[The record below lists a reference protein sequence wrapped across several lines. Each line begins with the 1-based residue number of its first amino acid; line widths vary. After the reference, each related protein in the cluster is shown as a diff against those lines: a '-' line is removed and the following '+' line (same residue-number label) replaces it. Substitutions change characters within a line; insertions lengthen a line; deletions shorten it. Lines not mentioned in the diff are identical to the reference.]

1 MLQSGAAEILRAM
14 KEQLLTQLSRPKYE
28 LLIKPLHAVGFE
40 PAPRPYQRPAG
51 DPDTGY
57 SPAEPGA
64 LDQSG
69 IAINYP
75 SILTLS
81 ISNEVLRGWLLDQY
95 GDLLS
100 ELAGLVVGSA
110 VRVDVLVAEK
120 EPVAAAPSHAE
131 GVQGGN
137 ATGNPAS
144 RNLHQSPWLEDGE
157 TDSPDAASGIPPVL
171 EYPITYERPQYR
183 KPLLNPRYT
192 FDTFV
197 VGASNQFCYSACWQV
212 AQRPGRSYNPLF
224 IYSGV
229 GLGKTHLMHSIGH
242 AVWSR
247 DQRSNVVYV
256 TSEKFTND
264 FIEHVRTGRMPQ
276 FHARYREADI
286 LLIDDIQF
294 LSGKPET
301 QVEFF
306 QTFVTLVE
314 AGKQIVISSDRPPRT
329 LKGMEDRLIS
339 RFASGLV
346 CDIGDPSLETRM
358 AILQAKAELE
368 RVRLPQEVCQ
378 FIAERVSSNVREL
391 EGALI
396 RLLAFCDF
404 NHASPSVE
412 LAARVLADII
422 DTGGLRPQLS
432 LKQIMGVVGEY
443 FNVSETLLLSPN
455 RSKRIALARMVVM
468 FLAREYTNL
477 TLSQIGAELGGRDH
491 STVSH
496 GANKIARDV
505 LDDPYVEQAVTQISR
520 MLK

>member
-28 LLIKPLHAVGFE
+28 LLIKPLRAVGFE

-57 SPAEPGA
+57 SPAEPNA

-69 IAINYP
+69 AVINYP

-95 GDLLS
+95 GELLS
-100 ELAGLVVGSA
+100 ELAGLVVGSS
-110 VRVDVLVAEK
+110 VRVDVLVAAV
-120 EPVAAAPSHAE
+120 EPALATPVSGE
-131 GVQGGN
+131 GQYGPGGP
-137 ATGNPAS
+137 GPAGRS
-144 RNLHQSPWLEDGE
+144 LHQSPWLEEGE
-157 TDSPDAASGIPPVL
+157 SDSPDAASGLPAAL
-171 EYPITYERPQYR
+171 EYPITYERPALR

-242 AVWSR
+242 AVYSR

-412 LAARVLADII
+412 LAARVLSDII

-432 LKQIMGVVGEY
+432 LKQIMNVVCEY
-443 FNVSETLLLSPN
+443 FNVTETQLLSPN

-468 FLAREYTNL
+468 YLAREYTNM

>member
-1 MLQSGAAEILRAM
+1 MLESGAAEVLRAM
-14 KEQLLTQLSRPKYE
+14 KEQLVLQLSRPKYE
-28 LLIKPLHAVGFE
+28 LLIRPLRAISFE
-40 PAPRPYQRPAG
+40 LAPRPYQRPAG
-51 DPDTGY
+51 DPQEYEIG
-57 SPAEPGA
+57 
-64 LDQSG
+64 SG
-69 IAINYP
+69 ERNVTAADETVYP

-81 ISNEVLRGWLLDQY
+81 TGNEVLRGWLVDQY
-95 GDLLS
+95 TDMLN
-100 ELAGLVVGSA
+100 ELASLIVGTA
-110 VRVDVLVAEK
+110 VKVDVHVV
-120 EPVAAAPSHAE
+120 VAATAHT
-131 GVQGGN
+131 GGGESPGSG
-137 ATGNPAS
+137 ARPIHS
-144 RNLHQSPWLEDGE
+144 SPWLEDDGNQIVNFPGTSVE
-157 TDSPDAASGIPPVL
+157 SIEAPYAPERQAA
-171 EYPITYERPQYR
+171 RR
-183 KPLLNPRYT
+183 PLLNPRYT

-229 GLGKTHLMHSIGH
+229 GLGKTHLMHSMGH
-242 AVWSR
+242 AVFTR
-247 DQRSNVVYV
+247 DQSANVVYV

-301 QVEFF
+301 QIEFF

-329 LKGMEDRLIS
+329 LKGIEDRLIS

-368 RVRLPQEVCQ
+368 RIQLPQEVCQ

-404 NHASPSVE
+404 SKAVPTVE
-412 LAARVLADII
+412 LAARVLSDII
-422 DTGGLRPQLS
+422 EVGGMRPQLTMR
-432 LKQIMGVVGEY
+432 QIMGVVSEY
-443 FNVSETLLLSPN
+443 FNVTEPLLLSPN

-468 FLAREYTNL
+468 YFAREFTNL

-496 GANKIARDV
+496 GASKIARDI

-520 MLK
+520 LLR

>member
-1 MLQSGAAEILRAM
+1 MLESGAAEILRAM
-14 KEQLLTQLSRPKYE
+14 KEQLALQLSRPKYE
-28 LLIKPLHAVGFE
+28 LLIRPLRAVSFE
-40 PAPRPYQRPAG
+40 PAPRPYQRPVA
-51 DPDTGY
+51 DPSEY
-57 SPAEPGA
+57 EQANSERP
-64 LDQSG
+64 LIQS
-69 IAINYP
+69 ADATAFP

-81 ISNEVLRGWLLDQY
+81 TSNDVLRGWLMDQY
-95 GDLLS
+95 AELLN
-100 ELAGLVVGSA
+100 ELATLIVGNV
-110 VRVDVLVAEK
+110 VRVDVQVAV
-120 EPVAAAPSHAE
+120 PVAVGESGDPA
-131 GVQGGN
+131 
-137 ATGNPAS
+137 PAS
-144 RNLHQSPWLEDGE
+144 PPRPIHSSPWLEDDNTQLVQFPGPGGAD
-157 TDSPDAASGIPPVL
+157 TPP
-171 EYPITYERPQYR
+171 YPQAQDRPSAR

-242 AVWSR
+242 AVFNR
-247 DQRSNVVYV
+247 DQSSNVVYV

-368 RVRLPQEVCQ
+368 HVRLPQEVCQ

-404 NHASPSVE
+404 SKSTPTVE
-412 LAARVLADII
+412 LAARVLSDII
-422 DTGGLRPQLS
+422 EVGGMRPQLS
-432 LKQIMGVVGEY
+432 MKQIMGVVSEY
-443 FNVSETLLLSPN
+443 FNVTEALLLSPN

-468 FLAREYTNL
+468 YFAREYTNL
-477 TLSQIGAELGGRDH
+477 TLSQIGVELGGRDH

-496 GANKIARDV
+496 GASKIARDI

-520 MLK
+520 LLR